1 MRWKVRKGR
10 ARLAVVGAVAIAI
23 GLASQQAIVAGMTAI
38 GGVTLAGGGG
48 SLWDPEV
55 GFISCG
61 VGPGYV
67 PVADGSMDNSDAF
80 DGGLN
85 LSVNGTFFNVPDAS
99 GNLNGQQLT
108 VGPRSLDGL
117 RVSRIDRALG
127 TSPTL
132 RDLVKFRNPTSGG
145 IAATIVL
152 DTNLGANSATV
163 VRSSSGDTTF
173 TKADRWV
180 LTDDEATDPTVT
192 HVYYGKQA
200 MEKIVG
206 VQEAPGG
213 VPGNDC
219 IRVKFKI
226 TVPAGGTRYLLFF
239 LQMHDST
246 DQGAGY
252 VASKNDAQKFNDPR
266 LNENL
271 LVGISG
277 HTKAKVMNWDLS

>member
-1 MRWKVRKGR
+1 MSGVVHGR
-10 ARLAVVGAVAIAI
+10 ARWVLVVALAGVVVM
-23 GLASQQAIVAGMTAI
+23 ASQQTITAGATSI

-55 GFISCG
+55 GFVSCG

-67 PVADGSMDNSDAF
+67 PVADGSMDTGDAF

-85 LSVNGTFFNVPDAS
+85 LSVDGTFFDVPDAS
-99 GNLNGQQLT
+99 GDLSGQQLT
-108 VGPRSLDGL
+108 AGPRSLSGL

-132 RDLVKFRNPTSGG
+132 RDLVRFRNRTGG
-145 IAATIVL
+145 AITATIVV
-152 DTNLGANSATV
+152 DTNLGANAATV
-163 VRSSSGDTTF
+163 VRSSSGDTLF
-173 TKADRWV
+173 SKADRWV

-200 MEKIVG
+200 MERVVG

-213 VPGNDC
+213 ISGNDC
-219 IRVKFKI
+219 IRVRFRI
-226 TVPAGGTRYLLFF
+226 TVPAGGVRYLLFF
-239 LQMHDST
+239 VQMHDST

-252 VASKNDAQKFNDPR
+252 TASENAAEKFDQRR
-266 LNENL
+266 LNRKL
-271 LVGISG
+271 LAGLSG
-277 HTKAKVMNWDLS
+277 KTKSRILNWSLS